1 LKGFEM
7 GTKTSQIVSNILKTP
22 LLRNLLITSLLISLI
37 FPLYGVF
44 AIIPSFSSQF
54 IKITEE
60 EAERTA
66 SYLKDLI
73 IKDKAELIKDSF
85 SKEIIREIEIIKQA
99 FVLEKLKIFSKQG
112 EIIFSTAPKDIG
124 KKNKH
129 DYFYNI
135 VAKGNVYT
143 KIVNKNT
150 RTLEGRMVTADV
162 GEIYVPVLS
171 SGSFIGA
178 FEIYYD
184 ITHRKN
190 ELDNLLVH
198 IRLILF
204 GIASVLMLIVLLIL
218 FKASEN
224 ILERKQAERSLQKA
238 HDNLEN
244 MIKERTSDLK
254 QSNKK
259 LLNEI
264 NERRQIGDSLI
275 ESEERFR
282 SISDSAQDAIIM
294 MNHIGEITYW
304 NKSAENIFQYKSH
317 EVLNKDLHALLVPQ
331 KYHHSFNKGF
341 GKFLTTG
348 EGYAIGK
355 ILELWAKRKDGQ
367 KFPVELS
374 LSSVK
379 IKGLWN
385 AIGIIRDISTRK
397 KDEKDKKKLESQL
410 VQAQKMQA
418 MGILAGGIAH
428 DFNNI
433 LFPVLGN
440 TEMLIMDVP
449 EDSPFKER
457 LKEIYTA
464 AQRAK
469 DLVKQILTFSRQE
482 NHELFLMKMQPII
495 KEALKLIRS
504 TIPSTIEIKQDI
516 SADCG
521 VIKADPT
528 QIHQIVMNLTTNA
541 FHAMEES
548 GGELKVKLE
557 QINLDQV
564 DIITQDVKPGVYI
577 CLTVADTGTGMDK
590 DLIKKI
596 FDPFFTTKEK
606 GKSAGMGLSVVHGI
620 VKGLGGIVQVFSEPG
635 IGSEFKVYLPRE
647 KNASKKQTLQP
658 KEPIQG
664 GTEQILI
671 VDDEEPIITMEKE
684 MLELLGYKITA
695 FTSSLEAFE
704 AFRANPDKF
713 DLIITDMTMPFMPGD
728 KLASEL
734 MKIRPDIPI
743 LLCTG
748 FSKTMSKEKAASLGI
763 KDFLIKPIVMKDL
776 TKKVRQVLDGNL
788 SPT

>member
-1 LKGFEM
+1 M
-7 GTKTSQIVSNILKTP
+7 TAKTSQIVSNILKTP
-22 LLRNLLITSLLISLI
+22 LLRNLLITSLAVALI

-54 IKITEE
+54 VKITED

-66 SYLKDLI
+66 SHLKNLI
-73 IKDKAELIKDSF
+73 KKDTAELTKDSF
-85 SKEIIREIEIIKQA
+85 SKKIIHEIDILKHD
-99 FVLEKLKIFSKQG
+99 FLLEKLKIFSKQG
-112 EIIFSTAPKDIG
+112 EIIFSTAPEDIG
-124 KKNKH
+124 KINKH

-135 VAKGNVYT
+135 VAKGNIFT

-150 RTLEGRMVTADV
+150 RTLEGRIVTADV
-162 GEIYVPVLS
+162 AEIYVPMIS
-171 SGSFIGA
+171 SGSFTGA

-184 ITHRKN
+184 ITQRKEN
-190 ELDNLLVH
+190 LDNLLAR

-204 GIASVLMLIVLLIL
+204 GIALGLMIIVLLII
-218 FKASEN
+218 FKTSEN
-224 ILERKQAERSLQKA
+224 ILERKQAETSLQKT

-244 MIKERTSDLK
+244 TIKERTADLK
-254 QSNKK
+254 QSNEK

-264 NERRQIGDSLI
+264 NGRMQIESSLI

-294 MNHIGEITYW
+294 MNHKGEITYW
-304 NKSAENIFQYKSH
+304 NKSAENIFQYTHH
-317 EVLNKDLHALLVPQ
+317 EVLNKDLHALLVPE
-331 KYHHSFNKGF
+331 KYHDRFNKGF

-348 EGYAIGK
+348 KGNAIGK

-367 KFPVELS
+367 DFPVELS

-385 AIGIIRDISTRK
+385 AIGIIRDISAK
-397 KDEKDKKKLESQL
+397 KKEEKDKKKLESQL

-418 MGILAGGIAH
+418 IGVLAGGIAH

-440 TEMLIMDVP
+440 TEMLIMEAP
-449 EDSPFKER
+449 EDSPFKDR

-464 AQRAK
+464 ALRAK

-482 NHELFLMKMQPII
+482 SQELMLMKMQPII
-495 KEALKLIRS
+495 KEALKLIRA

-541 FHAMEES
+541 FHAMEET
-548 GGELKVKLE
+548 GGEMKVNLK
-557 QINLDQV
+557 QIELGEM
-564 DIITQDVKPGVYI
+564 DIITPDMKPGIYA
-577 CLTVADTGTGMDK
+577 CLIVADTGTGMDNE
-590 DLIKKI
+590 LTKKI

-606 GKSAGMGLSVVHGI
+606 GKSTGMGLSVVHGI
-620 VKGLGGIVQVFSEPG
+620 VKGLGGIVRVYSEPG
-635 IGSEFKVYLPRE
+635 IGSEFKVYLPAG
-647 KNASKKQTLQP
+647 KNSSEEDIQQT

-671 VDDEEPIITMEKE
+671 VDDEKPIITMEKE
-684 MLELLGYKITA
+684 MLEHLGYKITA
-695 FTSSLEAFE
+695 YTSSLEAFE

-713 DLIITDMTMPFMPGD
+713 DLIITDMAMPFMPGD
-728 KLASEL
+728 KLAAEL
-734 MKIRPDIPI
+734 IKIRPDIPI

-748 FSKTMSKEKAASLGI
+748 FSKTMSEEKAASLGI
-763 KDFLIKPIVMKDL
+763 KGFLIKPIVMKDL
-776 TKKVRQVLDGNL
+776 AKKVRQVLDENL
-788 SPT
+788 NTT

>member
-1 LKGFEM
+1 MAKR
-7 GTKTSQIVSNILKTP
+7 SQIVSNILKTP
-22 LLRNLLITSLLISLI
+22 LLKNLLITSLLISLI

-54 IKITEE
+54 MKITEE
-60 EAERTA
+60 EAVRTA
-66 SYLKDLI
+66 SYLKGLI
-73 IKDKAELIKDSF
+73 IKDKAELTKDSF
-85 SKEIIREIEIIKQA
+85 SKEIIRDIEIVKQT
-99 FVLEKLKIFSKQG
+99 FSLEKLKIFSKQG
-112 EIIFSTAPKDIG
+112 EIIFSTASEDIG

-143 KIVNKNT
+143 KVVNKNT
-150 RTLEGRMVTADV
+150 RTLEGRIVTADV
-162 GEIYVPVLS
+162 AEIYVPVLS
-171 SGSFIGA
+171 SGSFTGA

-184 ITHRKN
+184 ITHRKS
-190 ELDNLLVH
+190 ELDNLLAR
-198 IRLILF
+198 IRMVLF
-204 GIASVLMLIVLLIL
+204 GIALVLMLIVLFIL

-224 ILERKQAERSLQKA
+224 ILERKRAEITLQKA
-238 HDNLEN
+238 HDSLEN
-244 MIKERTSDLK
+244 TIKERTADLK
-254 QSNKK
+254 QSNEK

-264 NERRQIGDSLI
+264 NERRQIADSLM
-275 ESEERFR
+275 ESEEKFR

-294 MNHIGEITYW
+294 MNHKGEITYW
-304 NKSAENIFQYKSH
+304 NKSAENIFQYTRH
-317 EVLNKDLHALLVPQ
+317 EVLNKDLHALLVPE
-331 KYHHSFNKGF
+331 KYHDRFNKGF

-348 EGYAIGK
+348 KGNAIGK

-367 KFPVELS
+367 DFPVELS

-385 AIGIIRDISTRK
+385 AIGIIRDISAK
-397 KDEKDKKKLESQL
+397 KKEEKDKKKLESQL

-418 MGILAGGIAH
+418 IGVLAGGIAH

-440 TEMLIMDVP
+440 TEMLIMEAP
-449 EDSPFKER
+449 EDSPFKDR

-464 AQRAK
+464 ALRAK

-482 NHELFLMKMQPII
+482 SQELMLMKMQPII
-495 KEALKLIRS
+495 KEALKLIRA

-541 FHAMEES
+541 FHAMEET
-548 GGELKVKLE
+548 GGEMKVNLK
-557 QINLDQV
+557 QIELGEM
-564 DIITQDVKPGVYI
+564 DIITPDMKPGIYA
-577 CLTVADTGTGMDK
+577 CLIVADTGTGMDNE
-590 DLIKKI
+590 LTKKI

-606 GKSAGMGLSVVHGI
+606 GKSTGMGLSVVHGI
-620 VKGLGGIVQVFSEPG
+620 VKGLGGIVRVYSEPG
-635 IGSEFKVYLPRE
+635 IGSEFKVYLPAG
-647 KNASKKQTLQP
+647 KNSSEEDIQQT

-671 VDDEEPIITMEKE
+671 VDDEKPIITMEKE
-684 MLELLGYKITA
+684 MLEHLGYKITA
-695 FTSSLEAFE
+695 YTSSLEAFE

-713 DLIITDMTMPFMPGD
+713 DLIITDMAMPFMPGD
-728 KLASEL
+728 KLAAEL
-734 MKIRPDIPI
+734 IKIRPDIPI

-748 FSKTMSKEKAASLGI
+748 FSKTMSEEKAASLGI
-763 KDFLIKPIVMKDL
+763 KGFLIKPIVMKDL
-776 TKKVRQVLDGNL
+776 AKKVRQVLDENL
-788 SPT
+788 NTT

>member
-1 LKGFEM
+1 M
-7 GTKTSQIVSNILKTP
+7 
-22 LLRNLLITSLLISLI
+22 
-37 FPLYGVF
+37 
-44 AIIPSFSSQF
+44 
-54 IKITEE
+54 KITEE

-66 SYLKDLI
+66 SYLKNLI
-73 IKDKAELIKDSF
+73 IKDEAELTKNSF
-85 SKEIIREIEIIKQA
+85 SKKIIRHIEIIKQD
-99 FVLEKLKIFSKQG
+99 FLLEKLKIFSKQG
-112 EIIFSTAPKDIG
+112 EIIFSTAPEDIG

-143 KIVNKNT
+143 KLVNKDT
-150 RTLEGRMVTADV
+150 QTLEGRIVTADV
-162 GEIYVPVLS
+162 AEIYVPMLS

-190 ELDNLLVH
+190 ELDNLLVR
-198 IRLILF
+198 IRLVLF
-204 GIASVLMLIVLLIL
+204 GIALVFMFIVLLIL

-224 ILERKQAERSLQKA
+224 ILERRQAELSLQKA
-238 HDNLEN
+238 HDSLEN
-244 MIKERTSDLK
+244 IIKERTADLK

-264 NERRQIGDSLI
+264 NERRQIGTSLI

-282 SISDSAQDAIIM
+282 SISDCAQDAIIM
-294 MNHIGEITYW
+294 MNHRGEITYW

-331 KYHHSFNKGF
+331 KYHGPFNKGF

-348 EGYAIGK
+348 KGYAIGK
-355 ILELWAKRKDGQ
+355 VLDLMAKRKNGQ

-385 AIGIIRDISTRK
+385 AIGIIRDISAK
-397 KDEKDKKKLESQL
+397 KKEEKDKKKLESQL

-418 MGILAGGIAH
+418 IGVLAGGIAH

-449 EDSPFKER
+449 EDSPFKDR

-464 AQRAK
+464 ALRAK

-482 NHELFLMKMQPII
+482 SQELMLMKMQPII

-528 QIHQIVMNLTTNA
+528 QIHQILMNLTTNA
-541 FHAMEES
+541 FHAMEET
-548 GGELKVKLE
+548 GGELKVNLK
-557 QINLDQV
+557 QINVDQV
-564 DIITQDVKPGVYI
+564 DIITPDMKPGIYV

-590 DLIKKI
+590 ELTQKI

-606 GKSAGMGLSVVHGI
+606 GKSTGMGLSVVHGI
-620 VKGLGGIVQVFSEPG
+620 VKGLGGIVKVYSEPG
-635 IGSEFKVYLPRE
+635 IGSKFKVYLPLE
-647 KNASKKQTLQP
+647 KNSSEEQTLQP

-671 VDDEEPIITMEKE
+671 VDDEKPIITMEKE
-684 MLELLGYKITA
+684 MLEHLGYKITSH
-695 FTSSLEAFE
+695 TSSLEAFE
-704 AFRANPDKF
+704 VFRANPDKF
-713 DLIITDMTMPFMPGD
+713 DLIITDMAMPFMPGD
-728 KLASEL
+728 KLAAEL
-734 MKIRPDIPI
+734 IKIRPDISI

-748 FSKTMSKEKAASLGI
+748 FSKTMSEEKAASLGI
-763 KDFLIKPIVMKDL
+763 KGFLIKPIVMKDL
-776 TKKVRQVLDGNL
+776 AGKVRQVLDENL

>member
-1 LKGFEM
+1 MAKR
-7 GTKTSQIVSNILKTP
+7 SQIVSNILKTP
-22 LLRNLLITSLLISLI
+22 LLKNLLITSLLISLI

-54 IKITEE
+54 MKITEE
-60 EAERTA
+60 EAVRTA
-66 SYLKDLI
+66 SYLKGLI
-73 IKDKAELIKDSF
+73 IKDKAELTKDSF
-85 SKEIIREIEIIKQA
+85 SKEIIRDIEIVKQT
-99 FVLEKLKIFSKQG
+99 FSLEKLKIFSKQG
-112 EIIFSTAPKDIG
+112 EIIFSTASEDIG

-143 KIVNKNT
+143 KVVNKNT
-150 RTLEGRMVTADV
+150 RTLEGRIVTADV
-162 GEIYVPVLS
+162 AEIYVPVLS
-171 SGSFIGA
+171 SGSFTGA

-184 ITHRKN
+184 ITHRKS
-190 ELDNLLVH
+190 ELDNLLAR
-198 IRLILF
+198 IRMVLF
-204 GIASVLMLIVLLIL
+204 GIALVLMLIVLFIL

-224 ILERKQAERSLQKA
+224 ILERKRAEITLQKA
-238 HDNLEN
+238 HDSLEN
-244 MIKERTSDLK
+244 TIKERTADLK
-254 QSNKK
+254 QSNEK

-264 NERRQIGDSLI
+264 NGRMQIESSLI

-294 MNHIGEITYW
+294 MNHKGEITYW
-304 NKSAENIFQYKSH
+304 NKSAENIFQYTHH
-317 EVLNKDLHALLVPQ
+317 EVLNKDLHALLVPE
-331 KYHHSFNKGF
+331 KYHDRFNKGF

-348 EGYAIGK
+348 KGNAIGK

-367 KFPVELS
+367 DFPVELS

-385 AIGIIRDISTRK
+385 AIGIIRDISAK
-397 KDEKDKKKLESQL
+397 KKEEKDKKKLESQL

-418 MGILAGGIAH
+418 IGVLAGGIAH

-440 TEMLIMDVP
+440 TEMLIMEAP
-449 EDSPFKER
+449 EDSPFKDR

-464 AQRAK
+464 ALRAK

-482 NHELFLMKMQPII
+482 SQELMLMKMQPII
-495 KEALKLIRS
+495 KEALKLIRA

-541 FHAMEES
+541 FHAMEET
-548 GGELKVKLE
+548 GGEMKVNLK
-557 QINLDQV
+557 QIELGEM
-564 DIITQDVKPGVYI
+564 DIITPDMKPGIYA
-577 CLTVADTGTGMDK
+577 CLIVADTGTGMDNE
-590 DLIKKI
+590 LTKKI

-606 GKSAGMGLSVVHGI
+606 GKSTGMGLSVVHGI
-620 VKGLGGIVQVFSEPG
+620 VKGLGGIVRVYSEPG
-635 IGSEFKVYLPRE
+635 IGSEFKVYLPAG
-647 KNASKKQTLQP
+647 KNSSEEDIQQT

-671 VDDEEPIITMEKE
+671 VDDEKPIITMEKE
-684 MLELLGYKITA
+684 MLEHLGYKITA
-695 FTSSLEAFE
+695 YTSSLEAFE

-713 DLIITDMTMPFMPGD
+713 DLIITDMAMPFMPGD
-728 KLASEL
+728 KLAAEL
-734 MKIRPDIPI
+734 IKIRPDIPI

-748 FSKTMSKEKAASLGI
+748 FSKTMSEEKAASLGI
-763 KDFLIKPIVMKDL
+763 KGFLIKPIVMKDL
-776 TKKVRQVLDGNL
+776 AKKVRQVLDENL
-788 SPT
+788 NTT

>member
-1 LKGFEM
+1 MAKR
-7 GTKTSQIVSNILKTP
+7 SQIVSNILKTP
-22 LLRNLLITSLLISLI
+22 LLKNLLITSLLISLI

-54 IKITEE
+54 MKITEE
-60 EAERTA
+60 EAVRTA
-66 SYLKDLI
+66 SYLKGLI
-73 IKDKAELIKDSF
+73 IKDKAELTKDSF
-85 SKEIIREIEIIKQA
+85 SKEIIRDIEIVKQT
-99 FVLEKLKIFSKQG
+99 FSLEKLKIFSKQG
-112 EIIFSTAPKDIG
+112 EIIFSTASEDIG

-143 KIVNKNT
+143 KVVNKNT
-150 RTLEGRMVTADV
+150 RTLEGRIVTADV
-162 GEIYVPVLS
+162 AEIYVPVLS
-171 SGSFIGA
+171 SGSFTGA

-184 ITHRKN
+184 ITHRKS
-190 ELDNLLVH
+190 ELDNLLAR
-198 IRLILF
+198 IRMVLF
-204 GIASVLMLIVLLIL
+204 GIALVLMLIVLFIL

-224 ILERKQAERSLQKA
+224 ILERKRAEITLQKA
-238 HDNLEN
+238 HDSLEN
-244 MIKERTSDLK
+244 TIKERTADLK
-254 QSNKK
+254 QSNEK

-264 NERRQIGDSLI
+264 NGRMQIESSLI

-294 MNHIGEITYW
+294 MNHKGEITYW
-304 NKSAENIFQYKSH
+304 NKSAENIFQYKRH
-317 EVLNKDLHALLVPQ
+317 EVLNKDLHALLVPE
-331 KYHHSFNKGF
+331 KYHDRFNKGF

-348 EGYAIGK
+348 KGNAIGK
-355 ILELWAKRKDGQ
+355 MLELWAIRKDGQ

-385 AIGIIRDISTRK
+385 AIGIIRDISAK
-397 KDEKDKKKLESQL
+397 KKEEKDKKKLESQL

-418 MGILAGGIAH
+418 IGVLAGGIAH

-440 TEMLIMDVP
+440 TEMLIMEAP
-449 EDSPFKER
+449 EDSPFKDR

-464 AQRAK
+464 ALRAK

-482 NHELFLMKMQPII
+482 SQELMLMKMQPII
-495 KEALKLIRS
+495 KEALKLIRA

-541 FHAMEES
+541 FHAMEET
-548 GGELKVKLE
+548 GGEMKVNLK
-557 QINLDQV
+557 QIELGEM
-564 DIITQDVKPGVYI
+564 DIITPDMKPGIYA
-577 CLTVADTGTGMDK
+577 CLIVADTGTGMDNE
-590 DLIKKI
+590 LTKKI

-606 GKSAGMGLSVVHGI
+606 GKSTGMGLSVVHGI
-620 VKGLGGIVQVFSEPG
+620 VKGLGGIVRVYSEPG
-635 IGSEFKVYLPRE
+635 IGSEFKVYLPAG
-647 KNASKKQTLQP
+647 KNSSEEDIQQT

-671 VDDEEPIITMEKE
+671 VDDEKPIITMEKE
-684 MLELLGYKITA
+684 MLEHLGYKITA
-695 FTSSLEAFE
+695 YTSSLEAFE

-713 DLIITDMTMPFMPGD
+713 DLIITDMAMPFMPGD
-728 KLASEL
+728 KLAAEL
-734 MKIRPDIPI
+734 IKIRPDIPI

-748 FSKTMSKEKAASLGI
+748 FSKTMSEEKAASLGI
-763 KDFLIKPIVMKDL
+763 KGFLIKPIVMKDL
-776 TKKVRQVLDGNL
+776 AKKVRQVLDENL
-788 SPT
+788 NTT